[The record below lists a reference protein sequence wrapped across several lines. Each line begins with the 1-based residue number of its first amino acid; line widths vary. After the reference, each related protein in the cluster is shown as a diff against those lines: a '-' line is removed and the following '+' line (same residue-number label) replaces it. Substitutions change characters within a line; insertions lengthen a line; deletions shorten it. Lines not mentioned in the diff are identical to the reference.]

1 MIGVDFGH
9 YEAIV
14 HDRWDGAIRIDREKR
29 RRKLLQLSN
38 VDVIV
43 VKETCFSCRQ
53 SSVLPKLAL
62 GSQV

>member
-14 HDRWDGAIRIDREKR
+14 HDRWDGAIRIDREKS
-29 RRKLLQLSN
+29 RRKLLQPSN

-43 VKETCFSCRQ
+43 SKRNLLLVQTKQ
-53 SSVLPKLAL
+53 
-62 GSQV
+62 